1 MIKNKNPNL
10 ECISWYLDTLYRY
23 LNTVYRGIWKKN
35 ESNISEYY
43 WSVCAVCW
51 GFQMSIHIRRAFS
64 AIKSASC
71 PCGSTRDIHC
81 SSALNSAIKSASCP
95 CGSLRDIQFSSALNI
110 ERILASTTSIWSRV
124 VNVLGVHSVFSKE
137 KNLVES
143 SHNHPSKILFF
154 SPKNAIKPKI
164 KK

>member
-1 MIKNKNPNL
+1 M
-10 ECISWYLDTLYRY
+10 E
-23 LNTVYRGIWKKN
+23 KN

-43 WSVCAVCW
+43 WSVWVCFGDCAFCW
-51 GFQMSIHIRRAFS
+51 GVQMSIHVRRAFS
-64 AIKSASC
+64 AIKLASC
-71 PCGSTRDIHC
+71 PCGSLRDIQFL
-81 SSALNSAIKSASCP
+81 SALNIECILASTTAIWWRAFSAIKSASCP

-110 ERILASTTSIWSRV
+110 ECILASTTSIWSRI

-137 KNLVES
+137 KNLSGS
-143 SHNHPSKILFF
+143 SHHHPSKILFF